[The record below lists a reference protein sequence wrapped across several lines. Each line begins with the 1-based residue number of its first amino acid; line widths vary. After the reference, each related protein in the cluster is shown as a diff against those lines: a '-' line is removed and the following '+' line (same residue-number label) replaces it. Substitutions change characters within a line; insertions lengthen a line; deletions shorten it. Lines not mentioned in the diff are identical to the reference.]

1 MRAIVGR
8 RPNRV
13 IERTVAEAVREE
25 ENSERMMVM
34 AIISEWEVQQEHKQC
49 YLREN
54 EVRSGK

>member
-25 ENSERMMVM
+25 ENSERMMVI
-34 AIISEWEVQQEHKQC
+34 AVSSKWEEQQEQKQ
-49 YLREN
+49 YVLRATKE
-54 EVRSGK
+54 